1 MKGLPLSPVTILG
14 DDHALASADNTKRAA
29 HIDNNDD
36 DTRADDDGAA
46 PYVES
51 QSPRPPGW
59 LPRVRESVVP
69 QRASSRLSGLPR
81 TTTTTTGARTTP
93 PPPSQQPLSTTTT
106 PIAPAHPYTTPPT
119 RSTSISGA
127 LQPGGPVNLWSRE
140 NVGLLVNY
148 FVVGIFNGVLPGLVY
163 PFFKIYL
170 GLEGYQSNATDTL
183 LMFAWY
189 FKFVFGIISDCLPIC
204 GYRRKPY
211 IIGGW
216 CCVVV
221 IMTVMALEP
230 VVAPHRRYK
239 GGPVVNDAAAADS
252 PKYVIPLMLVTIGYL
267 FADVSCDGLMV
278 EFAQR
283 EFEHMRGRAQLTVYG
298 VRFLGELSGT
308 LLVAL
313 GLNSPLYNGRFKFAL
328 RVNDVFWILAG
339 AALVAVGATVFHLR
353 DERVA
358 KGQSLTLQLRTFWTI
373 MQQRATW
380 QIVLYGFLQKLC
392 FAFDV
397 SPASA
402 INQHWLHADPFTKNL
417 FRAATTGVYAAGS
430 FVTHKY
436 LLNVSWRAT
445 MVVAIVAGAVVGLPS
460 VLVTVF
466 DVYRDLL
473 FYLAKDQVVSFFDCL
488 AMMVRILVIVEI
500 AEPGFES
507 STYGLVTTVY
517 NLAGPSAIA
526 LSNYIGSAF
535 DVYDADIV
543 ADTTHVRWHVAAC
556 FLIMYGVRVVLNLA
570 VLPLLP
576 KQKPAARA
584 LKRHGGTHTR
594 VAALLFSFFAVV
606 FVFAITVN
614 LMSIFEATACLKLVG
629 GEGCGRKGS

>member
-1 MKGLPLSPVTILG
+1 MKSALPLSPVTLLG
-14 DDHALASADNTKRAA
+14 DDELHQANSGTPDGANTVTSADDAVV
-29 HIDNNDD
+29 
-36 DTRADDDGAA
+36 A
-46 PYVES
+46 PYREIK
-51 QSPRPPGW
+51 SPRPELL
-59 LPRVRESVVP
+59 LPRF
-69 QRASSRLSGLPR
+69 RADNPRRGSAARRSYHQITGLPGTNTGGISAPMANPYTSSGLPPSS
-81 TTTTTTGARTTP
+81 TTVTGALR
-93 PPPSQQPLSTTTT
+93 
-106 PIAPAHPYTTPPT
+106 
-119 RSTSISGA
+119 
-127 LQPGGPVNLWSRE
+127 PGGPVNLLSHA

-148 FVVGIFNGVLPGLVY
+148 YAVGIFNGILPGLVY

-170 GLEGYQSNATDTL
+170 GLEGYQANATDTL

-189 FKFVFGIISDCLPIC
+189 FKFVFGIISDCLPVF

-216 CCVVV
+216 CCVCV
-221 IMTVMALEP
+221 IMSVMALRP
-230 VVAPHRRYK
+230 VVEPHQLFK
-239 GGPVVNDAAAADS
+239 GGPIVNSDSANES

-313 GLNSPLYNGRFKFAL
+313 GLNSPLFNGKFKFAL
-328 RVNDVFWILAG
+328 RVNDVFWIMAS
-339 AALVAVGATVFHLR
+339 VAFVAIIATVFNLKDHKV
-353 DERVA
+353 E
-358 KGQSLTLQLRTFWTI
+358 KGQSLKGQLRNFWII

-380 QIVLYGFLQKLC
+380 QIVLYGFLQKLS

-397 SPASA
+397 SPASS
-402 INQHWLHADPFTKNL
+402 INQHWLHADPFTKNV
-417 FRAATTGVYAAGS
+417 FRSATTGIYAAGS

-445 MVVAIVAGAVVGLPS
+445 MLLTIFCGLAIGLPS
-460 VLVTVF
+460 VLLTVF
-466 DVYRDLL
+466 DVYRNVY
-473 FYLAKDQVVSFFDCL
+473 FYFAKDQFIAFFDCL

-517 NLAGPSAIA
+517 NLAGPMSIA
-526 LSNYIGSAF
+526 VSNYIGSAF

-543 ADTTHVRWHVAAC
+543 ADTHHVRWHVAAT
-556 FLIMYGVRVVLNLA
+556 FFIMYGLRVFLNLA

-576 KQKPAARA
+576 RQKREAKA
-584 LKRHGGTHTR
+584 LKLHGGSSKR
-594 VAALLFSFFAVV
+594 VSGILFGFFALV
-606 FVFAITVN
+606 FVFAITMN
-614 LMSIFEATACLKLVG
+614 LMSIFKGTACLKVVG
-629 GEGCGRKGS
+629 GEGCKKARGL